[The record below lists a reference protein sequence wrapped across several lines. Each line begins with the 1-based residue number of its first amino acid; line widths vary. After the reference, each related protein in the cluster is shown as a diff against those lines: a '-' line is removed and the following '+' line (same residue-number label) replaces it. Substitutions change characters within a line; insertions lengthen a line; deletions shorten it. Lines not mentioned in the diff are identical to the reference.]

1 LPPDAE
7 VVVVGGGIVG
17 TSAALALALSGIRTV
32 LCEKA
37 HIACEQSSRN
47 WGWCRQAGR
56 DEREMP
62 LIMESLRL
70 WHEMDQLTEGVTG
83 FRECGVLYVGESE
96 ADEARFDA
104 WLTMARRYDLG
115 AGVVQQEEL
124 RRLMPGASGSYKCG
138 LHVPSDGCAEPQ
150 KAAPTIARAAQRN
163 GAKVLTHCAVRG
175 LELSAGRVSAVVT
188 ERGSIKCATVIL
200 AGGAWSS
207 LFCGALGVNL
217 PQLKVLS
224 SVLRTAPV
232 ETGPTVCTLMRD
244 LGYRKRVDGGYT
256 IARGIGA
263 YEVPLVPDTLRF
275 VREYLPMVKRE
286 RAGIRPRLN
295 ARSWLEMATPRRWAL
310 DAPSPFERTRV
321 LDPKPNEVFNRQ
333 ARQAMVRLYP
343 EFASVPVAQEWAGYI
358 DVAPDAIPYIGEVRA
373 IPGLTVATGFSGHG
387 FGIGPGAGRLAAAI
401 ATGQAPFV
409 DATPFRV
416 TRFSDGTPIVLGTE
430 L

>member
-1 LPPDAE
+1 
-7 VVVVGGGIVG
+7 
-17 TSAALALALSGIRTV
+17 
-32 LCEKA
+32 
-37 HIACEQSSRN
+37 
-47 WGWCRQAGR
+47 
-56 DEREMP
+56 
-62 LIMESLRL
+62 
-70 WHEMDQLTEGVTG
+70 
-83 FRECGVLYVGESE
+83 
-96 ADEARFDA
+96 
-104 WLTMARRYDLG
+104 
-115 AGVVQQEEL
+115 
-124 RRLMPGASGSYKCG
+124 
-138 LHVPSDGCAEPQ
+138 
-150 KAAPTIARAAQRN
+150 
-163 GAKVLTHCAVRG
+163 
-175 LELSAGRVSAVVT
+175 
-188 ERGSIKCATVIL
+188 
-200 AGGAWSS
+200 
-207 LFCGALGVNL
+207 
-217 PQLKVLS
+217 
-224 SVLRTAPV
+224 
-232 ETGPTVCTLMRD
+232 
-244 LGYRKRVDGGYT
+244 VDGGYT